1 MNLKDK
7 VVVVTG
13 AGSGMGRELTFAL
26 LKHGAKVAAAD
37 LNPTT
42 LEETAALAAHAELF
56 TQPLDITDRAAVD
69 AFPAA
74 VKARFGAVDCVI
86 NNAGIIQ
93 PFADVKDLDYA
104 VIDRVFNVNWR
115 GTLHMTKAFLP
126 HLLER
131 PEAHLVNVSSM
142 GGFMPFPG
150 QAAYG
155 ASKAAVKLLTESLY
169 AELLGSHVHVSLV
182 FPGAIHTNIMSNS
195 GLKQPEGAADK
206 ASKMMLE
213 PDAAAR
219 AIIKGIERDAL
230 YVHVGKDSKAL
241 DKLYRLTP
249 RKAIE
254 VITRQMKKMLVTTDV
269 K

>member
-1 MNLKDK
+1 MKLKDK
-7 VVVVTG
+7 VVVLTG
-13 AGSGMGRELTFAL
+13 AGSGMGRELTLAL
-26 LKHGAKVAAAD
+26 LRLGAKVAAAD
-37 LNPTT
+37 VNAKA
-42 LEETAALAAHAELF
+42 LEETAALAASADLF
-56 TQPLDITDRAAVD
+56 TRTLDITKRDAVE

-74 VKARFGAVDCVI
+74 VLERFGAVDCVI

-104 VIDRVFNVNWR
+104 VIDRVFDVNWR
-115 GTLHMTKAFLP
+115 GTLYMTKAFLP
-126 HLLER
+126 HLLAR
-131 PEAHLVNVSSM
+131 PAAHLVNVSSM

-169 AELLGSHVHVSLV
+169 AELSASHVHVSLV

-195 GLKQPEGAADK
+195 GMKQPEGASEK
-206 ASKMMLE
+206 AAKMMME

-219 AIIKGIERDAL
+219 AIIKGIEGDAL
-230 YVHVGKDSKAL
+230 YIHVGKDSKAL
-241 DKLYRLTP
+241 DKLYRLMP
-249 RKAIE
+249 RAAINI
-254 VITRQMKKMLVTTDV
+254 ITSQMKKMLQTADV